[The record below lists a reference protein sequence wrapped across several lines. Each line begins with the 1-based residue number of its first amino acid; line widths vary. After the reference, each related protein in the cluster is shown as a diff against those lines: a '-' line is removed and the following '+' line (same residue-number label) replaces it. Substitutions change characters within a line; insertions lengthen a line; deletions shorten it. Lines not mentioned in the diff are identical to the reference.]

1 MGHELVLGIPG
12 KQGTSGQPGQLCGNG
27 LMMSQV
33 AGGAWEVAL

>member
-1 MGHELVLGIPG
+1 MSWFRESLGSKEPG
-12 KQGTSGQPGQLCGNG
+12 SGQLGQLCGNG